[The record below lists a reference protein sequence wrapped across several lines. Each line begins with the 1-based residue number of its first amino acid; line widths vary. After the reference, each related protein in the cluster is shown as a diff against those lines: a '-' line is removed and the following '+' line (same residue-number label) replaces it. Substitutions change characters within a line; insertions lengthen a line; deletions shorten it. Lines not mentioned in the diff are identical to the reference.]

1 MTTGTLDTLITGM
14 TPDRHG
20 QLERNDA
27 YAVVLNLLDHCR
39 TVDDS
44 ATTTATELWKVLL
57 TIPGREAFG
66 GRGLFHQLLRQAAD
80 DGQLRRTPGGNL
92 LLRLDAPSCGGP
104 EHVWVRLDVRSGSE
118 VEVTGAAPWPDAQL
132 HAPGPAWWRC
142 TGCRSTSGTYAADFE
157 QVRAAASEH
166 AADCRALPAPPH
178 RPSR

>member
-1 MTTGTLDTLITGM
+1 MTGTLDTLITAM

-20 QLERNDA
+20 KLDRHDA
-27 YAVVLNLLDHCR
+27 YAVVLGLLDHCR

-44 ATTTATELWKVLL
+44 ATTTANELWKVLT

-80 DGQLRRTPGGNL
+80 EGQLRRTPGDTL
-92 LLRLDAPSCGGP
+92 LLRLDV
-104 EHVWVRLDVRSGSE
+104 HSGSE
-118 VEVTGAAPWPDAQL
+118 VEVTGAAPWPNAQL

-142 TGCRSTSGTYAADFE
+142 TGCRANSGTRAADFE
-157 QVRAAASEH
+157 EVREAATEH
-166 AADCRALPAPPH
+166 AATCRALPAPAY